1 MFEEYPEILSVEEAC
16 ELLRIGRSN
25 LYDLLGAHKLK
36 AFRNGR
42 IWRIPKQ
49 AVKGYILEQARMN
62 KG

>member
-49 AVKGYILEQARMN
+49 AG
-62 KG
+62 